1 MTNDAGMQTNYGIYF
16 FCKIVQW
23 VVEESECTIQTR
35 EFDSFKSARRENGRR
50 IKLNVHGR
58 KIALCSVW
66 VCGCVG
72 GGWVIDMDIYASNC
86 KGFFFLKRDY
96 LD

>member
-66 VCGCVG
+66 VCGWG
-72 GGWVIDMDIYASNC
+72 LGDRYGYIRIELQRFP
-86 KGFFFLKRDY
+86 FFSLKRDY